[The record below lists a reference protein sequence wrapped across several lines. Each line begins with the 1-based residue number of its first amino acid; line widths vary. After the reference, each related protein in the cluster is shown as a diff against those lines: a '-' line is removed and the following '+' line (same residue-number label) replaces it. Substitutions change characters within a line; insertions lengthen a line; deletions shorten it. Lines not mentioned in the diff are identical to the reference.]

1 MIPLPLLIPLT
12 DYTLPPVRYQGDN
25 TVVVTFAKPE
35 LVQELCGRHGVPELI
50 GCANLLP
57 PSMVVPNP
65 CAFPEQSYARTLCH
79 ELGHAN
85 SWSYK
90 HEDSQ

>member
-1 MIPLPLLIPLT
+1 MIEALLVPLT
-12 DYTLPPVRYQGDN
+12 DYTLPPARFRGDN

-57 PSMVVPNP
+57 PSMIVPNSCDP
-65 CAFPEQSYARTLCH
+65 AFQHEVFARIACH
-79 ELGHAN
+79 EKGHTLG
-85 SWSYK
+85 WTYK
-90 HEDSQ
+90 HEE

>member
-1 MIPLPLLIPLT
+1 MIDALALLVPLA
-12 DYTLPPVRYQGDN
+12 DYTLPPERYRGDS
-25 TVVVTFAKPE
+25 TLVVTFAKPE

-57 PSMVVPNP
+57 PSMIVPNP

-79 ELGHAN
+79 EAAHGLG
-85 SWSYK
+85 WTYK
-90 HEDSQ
+90 HEE

>member
-1 MIPLPLLIPLT
+1 VILLFLVPLS
-12 DYTLPPVRYQGDN
+12 DYTLPPIRYQGDN

-50 GCANLLP
+50 GCANLIP

-65 CAFPEQSYARTLCH
+65 CDPAFRNEVFARIACH
-79 ELGHAN
+79 EKAHSLG
-85 SWSYK
+85 WSYK
-90 HEDSQ
+90 HED